1 MELKLNNKCNYK
13 YIDTKDINII
23 DINII
28 DIINL
33 FAKYN

>member
-23 DINII
+23 DI
-28 DIINL
+28 INL